1 MVKVRANIRFKDK
14 EWGEIWRAQGDVW
27 NVDVDRAWQLT
38 QTKHNQNYFCD
49 YDELPWDDSKG
60 PRILIYNYDLY
71 KIGGTETFLYNLCK
85 YYKDKNI
92 IVLYK
97 TGKSECLDLLH
108 PYCQLV
114 RDDGK
119 RTYTCDVLIMGNY
132 FAQHIYPRVTA
143 KQKYQMIHADYTG
156 MKQAGWPIQLERPN
170 DVKCIC
176 VSDVAAAGL
185 KREFGYNSLVNYNI
199 LDKDLAKDKPV
210 VFITLSRATREKGIN
225 RIIKLCQLFKKL
237 NKKFIFLLCGTIA
250 EQSENAVLKA
260 IKEIP
265 EIILIPPSN
274 GNKALI
280 AAADYLVQLSDTES
294 FCYSAYEALIMGK
307 PVILSDFPEAANI
320 VIEGK
325 NGYIIPRDE
334 KKYDEKLVNK
344 IFNKIPK
351 KVTYEDRCNYELWE
365 KIFSG
370 EEVHYGEDRRQA

>member
-119 RTYTCDVLIMGNY
+119 RTYTCELFCTTYLSTCNGK
-132 FAQHIYPRVTA
+132 A
-143 KQKYQMIHADYTG
+143 KVS
-156 MKQAGWPIQLERPN
+156 N
-170 DVKCIC
+170 D
-176 VSDVAAAGL
+176 
-185 KREFGYNSLVNYNI
+185 
-199 LDKDLAKDKPV
+199 
-210 VFITLSRATREKGIN
+210 TR
-225 RIIKLCQLFKKL
+225 
-237 NKKFIFLLCGTIA
+237 
-250 EQSENAVLKA
+250 
-260 IKEIP
+260 
-265 EIILIPPSN
+265 
-274 GNKALI
+274 
-280 AAADYLVQLSDTES
+280 
-294 FCYSAYEALIMGK
+294 
-307 PVILSDFPEAANI
+307 
-320 VIEGK
+320 
-325 NGYIIPRDE
+325 
-334 KKYDEKLVNK
+334 
-344 IFNKIPK
+344 
-351 KVTYEDRCNYELWE
+351 
-365 KIFSG
+365 
-370 EEVHYGEDRRQA
+370 